1 METVRAE
8 VAPAGGARDLAT
20 LPGPRRL
27 PFLGNILEIRPT
39 QFHLTL
45 EDWSRKYGDL
55 YTFWM
60 GRTPIVVV
68 SNLELVQ
75 RILRERPKEFR
86 RWSPLQEII
95 EEIGFDG
102 VFSAEGDQWTRQRRL
117 VMSAFTAAQLRES
130 HGMLAT
136 ITRRLRE
143 RWRAAAA
150 RGEPVDARR
159 DLARYTVD
167 VTTAVAFGMDTN
179 LIERGADPLSRQL
192 ETIFAAVNRRIFAP
206 FPYWRHVKLPAD
218 RALDQALSAV
228 RQRMLD
234 MLRTARAE
242 LDRDP
247 GRAAAPRSLLE
258 AMLVARDAEDAKARL
273 SDQEVLG
280 NVLTVL
286 LAGEDTTA
294 DTMAWMLHFMALRPD
309 VQARMRAEADAEL
322 GDADLPGTPEHAQRL
337 RYIGAVAHET
347 LRLRSAAPLLFIEA
361 CAETVLGPLRLG
373 AGARMILLTRQLGLK
388 DESFHDASSFL
399 PERWLTPRPTGAGK
413 HDPRAAL
420 AFGSGPRVCPG
431 RALSLLESA
440 MVGAMVARDLDVSLV
455 DPAQPVKELLGFTM
469 KPEGLM
475 VRFTARRR

>member
-8 VAPAGGARDLAT
+8 VAPAGGARDLST

-27 PFLGNILEIRPT
+27 PFLGNILEIRPA

-86 RWSPLQEII
+86 RWSPLQEIV
-95 EEIGFDG
+95 EEIGFEG
-102 VFSAEGDQWTRQRRL
+102 VFSAEGDKWTRQRRL

-167 VTTAVAFGMDTN
+167 VTSAVAFGMDMN
-179 LIERGADPLSRQL
+179 LLERGADPLSHQL
-192 ETIFAAVNRRIFAP
+192 EKIFAAVNRRIFAP

-247 GRAAAPRSLLE
+247 ARAAAPRSLLE
-258 AMLVARDAEDAKARL
+258 AMLVARDAEAPKARL

-361 CAETVLGPLRLG
+361 CADTALGPLRLG
-373 AGARMILLTRQLGLK
+373 AGARMILLTRQIALK
-388 DESFHDASSFL
+388 DESFQDASSFL
-399 PERWLTPRPTGAGK
+399 PERWLTPRPAGAGK

>member
-8 VAPAGGARDLAT
+8 VAPARGARDLST

-27 PFLGNILEIRPT
+27 PFLGNILEIRPS

-60 GRTPIVVV
+60 GRTPVVV
-68 SNLELVQ
+68 ISSIELVQ

-86 RWSPLQEII
+86 RWSPLQEIV
-95 EEIGFDG
+95 EEIGFEG

-143 RWRAAAA
+143 RWLAAAA

-167 VTTAVAFGMDTN
+167 VTSAVAFGMDMN
-179 LIERGADPLSRQL
+179 LIERGEDPLSRQL

-218 RALDQALSAV
+218 RALDQALSEV
-228 RQRMLD
+228 RKRMLD
-234 MLRTARAE
+234 ILRTARAE

-247 GRAAAPRSLLE
+247 ARAAAPRSLLE
-258 AMLVARDAEDAKARL
+258 AMLVARDAEDPKARL

-322 GDADLPGTPEHAQRL
+322 GDTDLPGTPEHAQRL
-337 RYIGAVAHET
+337 RYIGGVAHET

-361 CAETVLGPLRLG
+361 CADTVLGPLRLG
-373 AGARMILLTRQLGLK
+373 AGARMILLTRQIGLK

-399 PERWLTPRPTGAGK
+399 PERWLNPRPAGAGK

-431 RALSLLESA
+431 RALSMLESA

-455 DPAQPVKELLGFTM
+455 DPAQPVTELLGFTM